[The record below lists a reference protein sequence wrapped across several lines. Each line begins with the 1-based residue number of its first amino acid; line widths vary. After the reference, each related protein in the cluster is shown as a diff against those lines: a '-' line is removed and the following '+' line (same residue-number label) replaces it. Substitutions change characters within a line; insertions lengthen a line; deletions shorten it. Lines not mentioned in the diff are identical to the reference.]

1 MRIQRLMRLAV
12 YTTAVLMACVGFA
25 SEARAEMAISACAP
39 SEYTAAI
46 GSAQSSAGPKGSG
59 GPTQLTLLLAGD
71 TGFNPKDAPV
81 SATGFT
87 KNRQSLTYAESLSGI
102 SGEVDGDL
110 AFLNLET
117 VVTDRNDL
125 EPEMKGQTS
134 PYNFR
139 SHPAGLNALVG
150 TGFNLFSLANNHSMD
165 YGPTGAEETLY
176 HMAVANAA
184 NGKGK
189 AIAYA
194 GLGADFEEA
203 TRPSCLDIDGMK
215 IGFTATGI
223 ITRQQAEH
231 RAGEGKPGQA
241 AYRRRDD
248 FEIVV
253 NRLRELPAD
262 YRILSVHYG
271 VEGRVVPDKRQLDD
285 WRDFAAR
292 ERSIDLIVGH
302 HPPCS
307 PGYRTGRERS
317 HLLWTRQFS
326 PPRHGSDATLRH
338 VPRLRAHGKGASR
351 EVGGGLDGRRN
362 RSNPDRQHSYL
373 PGAFFA
379 ARRRAPHF
387 CSELFGASARG
398 LRRRRRHRL
407 HAAPR
412 WDGALLRG
420 GVRVARRQSG
430 RTLRIMDARTANS
443 STARP
448 KLSGRV
454 RRQAILRRRPQE
466 EAQQYHLRVRAVLA
480 ETYRS
485 MPPVAFATPATTF
498 SATASISSSVSVLSR
513 G

>member
-1 MRIQRLMRLAV
+1 MRLAV

-302 HPPCS
+302 HPHVAQGIERVGNALIFYGLGNFLH
-307 PGYRTGRERS
+307 PGTAAMQRFGMCRDYGLMAKVHLAKSGEDWTVGAIEAIPIANTHICPER
-317 HLLWTRQFS
+317 FS
-326 PPRHGSDATLRH
+326 PQEGARRIFALNYLGRQLGDSAGAEGIAFTPRRDGTGLYCGAGSESLGGKVGALCASWTPAPPIPAQLAPSLADACADR
-338 VPRLRAHGKGASR
+338 PFYGAGR
-351 EVGGGLDGRRN
+351 KKRRN
-362 RSNPDRQHSYL
+362 NTI
-373 PGAFFA
+373 
-379 ARRRAPHF
+379 
-387 CSELFGASARG
+387 FGFG
-398 LRRRRRHRL
+398 
-407 HAAPR
+407 
-412 WDGALLRG
+412 
-420 GVRVARRQSG
+420 Q
-430 RTLRIMDARTANS
+430 
-443 STARP
+443 
-448 KLSGRV
+448 
-454 RRQAILRRRPQE
+454 
-466 EAQQYHLRVRAVLA
+466 
-480 ETYRS
+480 
-485 MPPVAFATPATTF
+485 F
-498 SATASISSSVSVLSR
+498 
-513 G
+513 